1 MSPRLLL
8 IIALIAGFGAPAEV
22 SAQRARVVLPD
33 DAIRVGQPMELS
45 IVAEY
50 PGEFDLDIPRPA
62 GGEPA
67 MLGDFELNRLIDRSV
82 VSVDYMQIRDSIVF
96 EAMTFALDT
105 ASIAGERLLLIGS
118 RDTSEVLLAQ
128 VQVPVAATWQEG
140 DPPRDLAPIVDIP
153 DRRWIWGV
161 VALALVVA
169 AVVFW
174 LRRRARRRGEEPAA
188 DDPRPA
194 PIDEARLRLKQL
206 GTEIPST
213 PELRHGFAIELTD
226 IIRTYITRRFSV
238 SAHEMTSR
246 EILHHPSISSML
258 DNSTVDASRLL
269 DLVDRIKFA
278 RVDASGPMLRTSL
291 DESATWLSEMEA
303 QAIRSESEHVE
314 VPA

>member
-8 IIALIAGFGAPAEV
+8 IIALIASCGVPAGV

-33 DAIRVGQPMELS
+33 DTIRVGQPIELS

-50 PGEFDLDIPRPA
+50 PAEFDLDIPRPA

-67 MLGDFELNRLIDRSV
+67 MLGDFELNRLIDRAV
-82 VSVDYMQIRDSIVF
+82 MSVDHMQIRDSIVF

-105 ASIAGERLLLIGS
+105 ASIKGERLSLIGS

-128 VQVPVAATWQEG
+128 VQVAVAATWQEG
-140 DPPRDLAPIVDIP
+140 DPPRDLAPIIDIP

-161 VALALVVA
+161 TALAVLVA
-169 AVVFW
+169 AIVFW
-174 LRRRARRRGEEPAA
+174 MRRRARRRGEESAA
-188 DDPRPA
+188 DEPRPE

-206 GTEIPST
+206 GAEIPSS

-226 IIRTYITRRFSV
+226 IIRTYIARRFSV

-246 EILHHPSISSML
+246 EILHHPSISPML
-258 DNSTVDASRLL
+258 DKSTVNASRLL

-278 RVDASGPMLRTSL
+278 RVEASGPMLRTSL
-291 DESATWLSEMEA
+291 DEAATWLSEMEA
-303 QAIRSESEHVE
+303 QAIRSESVHVE